1 MSRSRIFLLGLTFI
15 VVGMG
20 CSKDSLDPECQRLKD
35 RMTVNDTESVKAII
49 TTYINMLPSKN
60 YDQQNLEVLSASISN
75 NCGISAVVLCFDCI
89 DTLPEQSEIKVSFIF
104 FGNTIQRIIDIS
116 YSANNEMKVVNM
128 HE

>member
-1 MSRSRIFLLGLTFI
+1 
-15 VVGMG
+15 MG
-20 CSKDSLDPECQRLKD
+20 CSKDSLDSECQRLKD

-116 YSANNEMKVVNM
+116 YSANNEMKIVNM